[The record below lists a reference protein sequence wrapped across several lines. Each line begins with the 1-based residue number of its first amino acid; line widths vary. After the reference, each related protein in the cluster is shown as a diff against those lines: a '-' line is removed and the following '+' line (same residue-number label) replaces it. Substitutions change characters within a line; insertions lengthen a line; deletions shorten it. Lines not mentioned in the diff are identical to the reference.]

1 MSNRPSYKSYKEAR
15 ERRQKYGP
23 LILGGAAIILVV
35 VGILLIFMWTRG
47 AKFSFGPADTATP
60 TLTATNTLP
69 PPTETATATLQPTET
84 ATPTETFTP
93 TPSAPFDYVV
103 QSGDTL
109 TTIAENFGVDYVAIM
124 LLNNLNYESLLYV
137 GDTLTI
143 PNPDMGIPTATPLPT
158 NLLSGAVI
166 DYFVLP
172 GDSIQTIADE
182 FLSTTA
188 RIISANELEDDETI
202 YPGQILK
209 VPIYIVVPT
218 FGPSATPTLDETAT
232 PEPSLTPTAGG

>member
-23 LILGGAAIILVV
+23 LIMGGVAIVLVA

-60 TLTATNTLP
+60 TLTATDTVP
-69 PPTETATATLQPTET
+69 PPTATATETLQPSET
-84 ATPTETFTP
+84 PTPTETLTP
-93 TPSAPFDYVV
+93 TPSEPFDYVV
-103 QSGDTL
+103 QSGDNL
-109 TTIAENFGVDYVAIM
+109 TIIAEQFGVDYIAIM
-124 LLNNLNYESLLYV
+124 LLNGLTYESVLYV
-137 GDTLTI
+137 GDTITI
-143 PNPDMGIPTATPLPT
+143 PNPDMGVPTATPLPT

-172 GDSIQTIADE
+172 GDSIQLIADK
-182 FLSTTA
+182 FLSTTD
-188 RIISANELEDDETI
+188 RIIDANELEESEAI
-202 YPGQILK
+202 YPGQVLK
-209 VPIYIVVPT
+209 VPINIVVPT
-218 FGPSATPTLDETAT
+218 FGPSETPTLEAT